1 MTSCGDLVR
10 LNIKIV
16 AKLYPVNN
24 VLTTELFC
32 IFLAKD
38 MATIGK
44 IGSKL
49 RLVPG
54 YRPKGDAKLP
64 TEFINNTKG
73 GIVSFSVKIKVS
85 AIFFWGGGGG
95 KFKSRMQDQALI
107 G

>member
-1 MTSCGDLVR
+1 MQNKSQIKLIIDFIYKKHPDEKVTSYGDLVR

-38 MATIGK
+38 MAK
-44 IGSKL
+44 LVPRL

-64 TEFINNTKG
+64 TEIINNTKG

-85 AIFFWGGGGG
+85 AIFF
-95 KFKSRMQDQALI
+95 
-107 G
+107 